1 MTLKDIMWLLDVAC
15 LDVGRGH
22 GLGFV
27 VGAIH
32 TRNRHF
38 LQKRACHLDYNF
50 INNNINRSLL

>member
-1 MTLKDIMWLLDVAC
+1 MLLDVAC
-15 LDVGRGH
+15 LDVDRGH

-27 VGAIH
+27 VGAKH

-38 LQKRACHLDYNF
+38 LQKRACHSDYNF